1 MTSFLREISALKRL
15 VRIRTVSRILLVS
28 VVIFLIIH
36 ALTLG
41 FDKMGVSVF
50 HVGFPGY
57 GLFALLSVI
66 TAVFLSLYRRKSF
79 NDVLIDIDER
89 LKLKEK
95 ISTAYEY
102 FSLEKKS
109 EFNELLYEDAEK
121 SLRAIDRGKIFPFR
135 FSLLHLAIL
144 FLIVINTLFLLVDYL
159 PAFPHQDQEQVDPG
173 TREQIGELI
182 KQYQS
187 KRQGIRKEGERKNNE
202 IGRKLGDIA
211 KELKKRQVSR
221 QRMDSSLRE
230 ILREVQGEKTTLS
243 NGLASKIDEEN
254 VEGISVIKKREI
266 QKLALY
272 RLKKLEEMMNRM
284 FNEGIPGAIGNDLA
298 LLKEYSDLEDLLKQA
313 LHYTQEGSGET
324 DDSLP
329 LQQDR
334 DEKSQDEMDLQAPGS
349 VSHQEEREGRS
360 GKYPKEERGR
370 ETGPEGSG
378 HREGVE
384 GKRAER
390 DDADIPEKGQS
401 LEAGKGKSEDRY
413 ASPYKIEKTQG
424 PALQDKMFSSSG
436 DGRILRIRSF
446 TGTGEAQAKE
456 EDIIRS
462 YRKEIEEVMHKE
474 DIPLNYREYIKNYFL
489 LIHLVKEE
497 DYH

>member
-144 FLIVINTLFLLVDYL
+144 FLIVTPFSFLSIICRLF
-159 PAFPHQDQEQVDPG
+159 
-173 TREQIGELI
+173 
-182 KQYQS
+182 
-187 KRQGIRKEGERKNNE
+187 
-202 IGRKLGDIA
+202 
-211 KELKKRQVSR
+211 
-221 QRMDSSLRE
+221 
-230 ILREVQGEKTTLS
+230 
-243 NGLASKIDEEN
+243 
-254 VEGISVIKKREI
+254 
-266 QKLALY
+266 
-272 RLKKLEEMMNRM
+272 
-284 FNEGIPGAIGNDLA
+284 
-298 LLKEYSDLEDLLKQA
+298 
-313 LHYTQEGSGET
+313 
-324 DDSLP
+324 
-329 LQQDR
+329 
-334 DEKSQDEMDLQAPGS
+334 
-349 VSHQEEREGRS
+349 
-360 GKYPKEERGR
+360 
-370 ETGPEGSG
+370 
-378 HREGVE
+378 
-384 GKRAER
+384 
-390 DDADIPEKGQS
+390 
-401 LEAGKGKSEDRY
+401 
-413 ASPYKIEKTQG
+413 
-424 PALQDKMFSSSG
+424 
-436 DGRILRIRSF
+436 RIRIRS
-446 TGTGEAQAKE
+446 K
-456 EDIIRS
+456 
-462 YRKEIEEVMHKE
+462 
-474 DIPLNYREYIKNYFL
+474 
-489 LIHLVKEE
+489 
-497 DYH
+497 